1 MGNRKKKYEAGE
13 ASNFMTRKRA
23 LKKLQLTLKVP
34 ILDSRAMVISS
45 LGFPSLVYPER
56 SLSSRAE
63 KQKESSEGKCQQ
75 GKALKSLSMRF
86 LK

>member
-34 ILDSRAMVISS
+34 NLDSLAAFFSLTVSYL
-45 LGFPSLVYPER
+45 LGFPSPVY
-56 SLSSRAE
+56 
-63 KQKESSEGKCQQ
+63 SEG
-75 GKALKSLSMRF
+75 SVP
-86 LK
+86 

>member
-34 ILDSRAMVISS
+34 NLDF
-45 LGFPSLVYPER
+45 LGGYF
-56 SLSSRAE
+56 
-63 KQKESSEGKCQQ
+63 
-75 GKALKSLSMRF
+75 F
-86 LK
+86 F

>member
-34 ILDSRAMVISS
+34 NFDLLAALYSFMVSS
-45 LGFPSLVYPER
+45 LLGFPSPVHPEG
-56 SLSSRAE
+56 SLPS
-63 KQKESSEGKCQQ
+63 
-75 GKALKSLSMRF
+75 
-86 LK
+86 

>member
-34 ILDSRAMVISS
+34 NLDSLAAFYSLMVFSP
-45 LGFPSLVYPER
+45 LGFPSPVYPEG
-56 SLSSRAE
+56 SLPS
-63 KQKESSEGKCQQ
+63 
-75 GKALKSLSMRF
+75 
-86 LK
+86 

>member
-34 ILDSRAMVISS
+34 NFDSLAAFLLLDG
-45 LGFPSLVYPER
+45 LF
-56 SLSSRAE
+56 SSRISVACA
-63 KQKESSEGKCQQ
+63 S
-75 GKALKSLSMRF
+75 
-86 LK
+86 